1 MLDKCANPACS
12 ATFRRLRDGRVFV
25 TEVEG
30 DYKSNASVDVPRRQY
45 FWLCN
50 SCCRNMTVIA
60 EKGKKVQVVP
70 LAATASAAAPGSAER
85 FLLSRVHSRDRKR

>member
-25 TEVEG
+25 IEVEV
-30 DYKSNASVDVPRRQY
+30 DHQSSASHPARQRQY

-50 SCCRNMTVIA
+50 FCCRTMTVIA
-60 EKGKKVQVVP
+60 EKEKRVQVLP
-70 LAATASAAAPGSAER
+70 LPATATAARRAS
-85 FLLSRVHSRDRKR
+85 

>member
-25 TEVEG
+25 TEVEV
-30 DYKSNASVDVPRRQY
+30 DYQSSASRCARQRQY

-50 SCCRNMTVIA
+50 SCCRTMTVIA
-60 EKGKKVQVVP
+60 EKGKSAQVVP
-70 LAATASAAAPGSAER
+70 LPPIAIAAGAA
-85 FLLSRVHSRDRKR
+85 L

>member
-25 TEVEG
+25 TEIEA
-30 DYKSNASVDVPRRQY
+30 DYQSSTSGSARQRQY

-50 SCCRNMTVIA
+50 SCCRTMTVIA
-60 EKGKKVQVVP
+60 EKGKRVQVVP
-70 LAATASAAAPGSAER
+70 LAATGIAARAA
-85 FLLSRVHSRDRKR
+85 V

>member
-25 TEVEG
+25 TELEA
-30 DYKSNASVDVPRRQY
+30 DYQSSATGRPHQRQY

-50 SCCRNMTVIA
+50 SCCRTMTVIA
-60 EKGKKVQVVP
+60 EKGKSAQVVP
-70 LAATASAAAPGSAER
+70 LLATAIAARAA
-85 FLLSRVHSRDRKR
+85 V

>member
-25 TEVEG
+25 MEVEG
-30 DYKSNASVDVPRRQY
+30 NNQSSGSERARQRQY

-50 SCCRNMTVIA
+50 SCRLTMTVIS
-60 EKGKKVQVVP
+60 EKGKSARVVP
-70 LAATASAAAPGSAER
+70 LPATPISARAAS
-85 FLLSRVHSRDRKR
+85 